1 MSPRILIAKQLLQQM
16 RGSSE
21 ADEKIEE
28 VDSQM
33 SRRKAAWSEGKKA
46 RVVAR
51 MQRAY
56 QQTRKDRTVVSAIRY
71 HHTERM
77 VSPLALA
84 RASQAIHMVNRAVV
98 LTHHRFL
105 A

>member
-1 MSPRILIAKQLLQQM
+1 M

-21 ADEKIEE
+21 ADGEIED

-84 RASQAIHMVNRAVV
+84 RSSQAIHMVNRAVV